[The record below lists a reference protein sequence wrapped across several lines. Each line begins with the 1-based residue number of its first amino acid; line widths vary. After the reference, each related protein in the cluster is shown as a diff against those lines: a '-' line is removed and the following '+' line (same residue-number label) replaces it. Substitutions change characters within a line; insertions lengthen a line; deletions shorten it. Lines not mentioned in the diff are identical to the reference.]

1 MLIEHEQ
8 AIAHISHCDVDR
20 RGGSCRHIGSAGRK
34 GCLEQ
39 ALGHEKGE
47 SLLRRSVFSGLF
59 RSGPRRERRLLEATQ
74 GRVHGWDRQGARE
87 TGQCGWSG
95 SALDGKNRDGTFLL
109 FLKNIPL
116 KYF

>member
-20 RGGSCRHIGSAGRK
+20 RGESCRHIVSAGRK

-47 SLLRRSVFSGLF
+47 SLLRRSVFSGLEHAEF
-59 RSGPRRERRLLEATQ
+59 FDRDHAVNVASSKPPKGVCTAGPVGSSGCT
-74 GRVHGWDRQGARE
+74 
-87 TGQCGWSG
+87 
-95 SALDGKNRDGTFLL
+95 
-109 FLKNIPL
+109 
-116 KYF
+116 